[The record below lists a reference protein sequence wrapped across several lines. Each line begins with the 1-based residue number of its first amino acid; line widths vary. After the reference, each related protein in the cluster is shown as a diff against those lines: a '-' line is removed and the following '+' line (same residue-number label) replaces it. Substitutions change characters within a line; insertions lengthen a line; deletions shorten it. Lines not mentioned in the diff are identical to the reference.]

1 MMTEILYVSMDA
13 AGVEHAAS
21 GDITWALPR
30 NVSQPTTTENPH
42 GLVLRTTSA
51 LLDVLDEAIY
61 RAEPVGGASPIVDG
75 TMAVASARLTSRA
88 PWDTES
94 ATRFALACASHV
106 LGDRSELKLPDGMT
120 LGRIVADAQHM
131 LDDLGPQSVEH
142 LSRMARLSELWRLHR
157 ERGEL
162 GELAIDL
169 TLDDEAKDLD
179 TFDDPVYETVAPVI
193 DAVLAAIGA
202 LRHHALPRSEEALD
216 DVREE
221 HEESAA
227 LEARHVR
234 KSPTV
239 NVTPFGS
246 AMAGGGPHVT
256 SDEPS
261 WTGAREAARH
271 ARLAVRDERGAVGET
286 EEREWQAAELS
297 SLLVPDR

>member
-1 MMTEILYVSMDA
+1 
-13 AGVEHAAS
+13 
-21 GDITWALPR
+21 
-30 NVSQPTTTENPH
+30 
-42 GLVLRTTSA
+42 
-51 LLDVLDEAIY
+51 
-61 RAEPVGGASPIVDG
+61 
-75 TMAVASARLTSRA
+75 
-88 PWDTES
+88 
-94 ATRFALACASHV
+94 
-106 LGDRSELKLPDGMT
+106 MT
-120 LGRIVADAQHM
+120 LGRIVTDAQHM
-131 LDDLGPQSVEH
+131 LDDLGPHSAEH
-142 LSRMARLSELWRLHR
+142 LGRMARLSELWRLHR

-162 GELAIDL
+162 GELAFDL

-179 TFDDPVYETVAPVI
+179 TFDDPAYETVAPVI

-202 LRHHALPRSEEALD
+202 LRHHALPRPEEALD

-246 AMAGGGPHVT
+246 AMTGGGPHVT

-261 WTGAREAARH
+261 WAGAREAARH